1 MNGKMYLSLAEIDK
15 GLRDVLNM
23 PELFDTKPV
32 IMRAYQASKDKI
44 KSQHEFGDDY
54 VSRAE
59 FKYTLIYLR
68 LYYELWEDFEKM
80 DAEGERR
87 ISEVEFVKG
96 KDILVNEWHL
106 KIDDASAKFKQ
117 ILEKYGANAHI
128 TFTQFCDYI
137 IGERMTQ
144 FNDLQTH
151 GEI

>member
-1 MNGKMYLSLAEIDK
+1 M
-15 GLRDVLNM
+15 
-23 PELFDTKPV
+23 
-32 IMRAYQASKDKI
+32 
-44 KSQHEFGDDY
+44 
-54 VSRAE
+54 
-59 FKYTLIYLR
+59 
-68 LYYELWEDFEKM
+68 WEDFEKM

-117 ILEKYGANAHI
+117 ILEKYGANAYI